1 VREERPKTVPTQLK
15 VAAVV
20 PAYNEERR
28 IHVVLK
34 ALADNPEITEI
45 IVVSDGSTDRTYE
58 VAAAMP
64 KVRAIQ
70 LPVNKGK
77 GGAMLAGAQMTDADV
92 LVFFDADLTG
102 LTAAHV
108 QKLIAP
114 VSSGKHDM
122 STGVLYG
129 ARYLTDIAQFFSPGI
144 TGQRSIRRDVFLEIP
159 GLADVGYGIELAINY
174 YVWHHGYSCT
184 RVYLKGVSHP
194 MKEEKLGLIAG
205 VISRCRMYDQMLR
218 FRVSY
223 ELHGRPPIAKD
234 QIKITKCEEEIVA
247 DRKKNLFFAT
257 LGVGL
262 LAALIAL
269 FIGRR

>member
-1 VREERPKTVPTQLK
+1 VREERPKTMPTQLK

-34 ALADNPEITEI
+34 ALADNPDITEI
-45 IVVSDGSTDRTYE
+45 IVVSDGSTDRTHA
-58 VAAAMP
+58 VASAMP
-64 KVRAIQ
+64 KVRAVQ
-70 LPVNKGK
+70 LPTNKGK
-77 GGAMLAGAQMTDADV
+77 GGAMLAGAQLTDADV

-114 VSSGKHDM
+114 VISGKHDM

-159 GLADVGYGIELAINY
+159 GLGDVGYGIELAINY

-205 VISRCRMYDQMLR
+205 TISRCRMYHQMLR
-218 FRVSY
+218 FRISY
-223 ELHGRPPIAKD
+223 ELHGRPPIAKG

-247 DRKKNLFFAT
+247 DRKKNLFFTVAGIT
-257 LGVGL
+257 IAAL
-262 LAALIAL
+262 LAILIA
-269 FIGRR
+269 RR